1 MAELSGR
8 VALVTGAGQGIG
20 TAIAAALA
28 EAGAQVIATDVRD
41 QPDLGGGVRVR
52 AHDVRDAERWEE
64 IVDEVERDFHRLD
77 ILVNNAGVAGYE
89 HLHELSL
96 AEWNRIVSVN
106 QTGVLHGVQ
115 QGLRMMLPQRSGSIV
130 NIASIC
136 GASSVPGIA
145 AYHASKH
152 SVCTMTKNVAV
163 SHAREGI
170 RANAV
175 LPGWIRTPLTLAQTD
190 EVNRTYLDGTP
201 MSGGGQPRDIA
212 DAVCFLASD
221 RARFITGVDLPVDGG
236 YLAR

>member
-1 MAELSGR
+1 MDELAGR
-8 VALVTGAGQGIG
+8 VALVTGAAQGIG
-20 TAIAAALA
+20 NAVAAALA

-41 QPDLGGGVRVR
+41 RPDPCGTIRTRV
-52 AHDVRDAERWEE
+52 HDVGDVQRWEE
-64 IVDEVERDFHRLD
+64 IVDEIEQDFQRLD
-77 ILVNNAGVAGYE
+77 ILVNNAGVAGYDD
-89 HLHELSL
+89 LHELSL
-96 AEWNRIVSVN
+96 AEWNRIVRVN
-106 QTGVLHGVQ
+106 QTGVLYGVQ
-115 QGLRMMLPQRSGSIV
+115 QALRMMLPQKSGSIV

-136 GASSVPGIA
+136 GDSSVPGIA

-163 SHAREGI
+163 SYARHGI
-170 RANAV
+170 RANAI

-201 MSGGGQPRDIA
+201 MAGGGEPGDIA

-236 YLAR
+236 YLAC